1 MIEVYR
7 NKVSESTLQE
17 FESSVTQNPDMPW
30 YYIPTSAYGDT
41 STAPPVD
48 QGSFTHAAFDTEIGG
63 SPLAGLCMKALEE
76 AAADVAGIQEYRVTR
91 IRLGM
96 HTWGLSRVINDPH
109 VDADREHMVGL
120 LYLNDSDGDTV
131 IYNETFDPLGTIS
144 SREQYDSITSF
155 TKLASITPKKG
166 TFLFFN
172 GKHYHSS
179 STPTAHANRVV
190 VNFNLEK

>member
-1 MIEVYR
+1 MVEVYR

-17 FESSVTQNPDMPW
+17 FESRVTQNADMPW
-30 YYIPTSAYGDT
+30 YYIQTSAYEDT
-41 STAPPVD
+41 DTAPPVD
-48 QGSFTHAAFDTEIGG
+48 QSSFVHLAFNAAVGE

-76 AAADVAGIQEYRVTR
+76 ATADVAGIQEYRVTR

-96 HTWGLSRVINDPH
+96 HTWGASRVINYPH
-109 VDADREHMVGL
+109 VDVDREHMVGL

-131 IYNETFDPLGTIS
+131 IYTETFDPQGPIS
-144 SREQYDSITSF
+144 SREHYDSITSF
-155 TKLASITPKKG
+155 TKLVSITPEKG
-166 TFLFFN
+166 TFVFFN